1 MSVEISIA
9 EYDHTWP
16 TRFDHVSHHL
26 NTALSGLDYRIEH
39 VGSTAVPGLAAKPI
53 IDLDVVIGDW
63 TEFAT
68 LRAALEEI
76 GYEHEGDLGIAE
88 REAFRAPSG
97 SPAHHLYVCVQSSPE
112 LARHIAFRDRLRR
125 RPDVARAYAHL
136 KRDIARTFWGN
147 PTAYTHAKS
156 QFIEEQLLRES
167 RRNDS
172 AASRG

>member
-88 REAFRAPSG
+88 REVKR
-97 SPAHHLYVCVQSSPE
+97 
-112 LARHIAFRDRLRR
+112 
-125 RPDVARAYAHL
+125 L
-136 KRDIARTFWGN
+136 KRGTFILIPASAEMHGHG
-147 PTAYTHAKS
+147 THTWAALWKQYLAELLGKS
-156 QFIEEQLLRES
+156 PR
-167 RRNDS
+167 
-172 AASRG
+172 